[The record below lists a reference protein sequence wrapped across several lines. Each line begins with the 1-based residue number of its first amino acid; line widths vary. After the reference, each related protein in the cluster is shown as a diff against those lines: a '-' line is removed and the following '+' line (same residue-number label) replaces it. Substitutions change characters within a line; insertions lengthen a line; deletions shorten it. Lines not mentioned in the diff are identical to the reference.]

1 MRFLD
6 NFILE
11 GQEGLEPSTP
21 CLRGRCSNQLSYWPN
36 ILIILQVLE
45 KINLELVPPVGFE
58 PTARRVETSYSN
70 PLSYGGWPKDII
82 TNFFKKIHSHKF
94 TKQKPPSWELVLKQ
108 KRSNGAGGEN
118 RTLITCLE
126 GRYISHYTTP
136 ADLNYYSIFSL
147 RTQSVTIATARH
159 EPHVHK

>member
-70 PLSYGGWPKDII
+70 PLSYGG
-82 TNFFKKIHSHKF
+82 
-94 TKQKPPSWELVLKQ
+94 
-108 KRSNGAGGEN
+108 
-118 RTLITCLE
+118 
-126 GRYISHYTTP
+126 
-136 ADLNYYSIFSL
+136 
-147 RTQSVTIATARH
+147 
-159 EPHVHK
+159 